1 MANLMVTTVCNLHCP
16 FCFAAGELTRTLDP
30 GRFLSV
36 AAFESRLDFL
46 DRSGIGQVRLIGG
59 EPTLHP
65 RFPELVARATARG
78 KHLLVFSHG
87 LISERSLRCLEVL
100 PVESCLV
107 LINTNAT
114 YDGVLSP
121 AAAHRRRVVMQ
132 RLGQRALPGFTIDRV
147 DCHLEDILKLIAE
160 TGCRRTVRVGLAHPS
175 LYGDNSSLHP
185 QQYPAVGHKLAIFAT
200 KAAAVSV
207 KLEFDCGFV
216 RCMFSA
222 ADLAALEA
230 AGVAIGW
237 HCNPILDIGMDDLSV
252 HCFPLGAAACCSM
265 NADTTAI
272 ALRTQLTQQVAA
284 YRTAGI
290 YAECTSCVFRAR
302 GECMGG
308 CLAATMRRYRH
319 THFQLAMPQQT
330 AQAEV

>member
-1 MANLMVTTVCNLHCP
+1 MANLMLTTVCNLHCP
-16 FCFAAGELTRTLDP
+16 FCFAADQLSRTPDP

-65 RFPELVARATARG
+65 CFPELVERARARG

-87 LISERSLRCLEVL
+87 LIPERSLRCLEVL

-114 YDGVLSP
+114 DNGALSTP
-121 AAAHRRRVVMQ
+121 AAHRRHVVMQ

-147 DCHLEDILKLIAE
+147 DCDLESLLELIAE
-160 TGCRRTVRVGLAHPS
+160 TGCRRTLRIGLAHPS
-175 LYGDNSSLHP
+175 LYGSNSSLHP
-185 QQYPAVGHKLAIFAT
+185 QQYPAVGHKLATFAAR
-200 KAAAVSV
+200 AAVVSV
-207 KLEFDCGFV
+207 KLEFDCGYV

-222 ADLAALEA
+222 ADLATLES
-230 AGVAIGW
+230 AGAAIGW
-237 HCNPILDIGMDDLSV
+237 HCNPILDIGLDDLSV
-252 HCFPLGAAACCSM
+252 HCFPLGAAAHCSM
-265 NADTTAI
+265 TANTTAV
-272 ALRTQLTQQVAA
+272 AMRTQLAQQVAA

-290 YAECTSCVFRAR
+290 YAECTSCAYRAR
-302 GECMGG
+302 GECTGG

-319 THFQLAMPQQT
+319 SQFQVMMPQEA
-330 AQAEV
+330 AQAEA